1 MEVAALIIR
10 QKIDKPVRLHV
21 KQGSGIRVRTPGQR
35 AAVKGARIYTVQRGP
50 KVKRASTK
58 MSAPHRYSRKGSD
71 AYRQGKRYYTTGRY
85 QADPYYNKKR
95 QVQAIQKEGYRKG
108 KELKGKEKSRPGI
121 TKRKEKAI
129 GNDDMTKDRRRTI
142 QKGEKPGKSRSRQTQ
157 KRKPQNGS

>member
-1 MEVAALIIR
+1 MEVAALVIR

-71 AYRQGKRYYTTGRY
+71 AYRQGKRYYTTRRY

-95 QVQAIQKEGYRKG
+95 QVQAIQKKAI
-108 KELKGKEKSRPGI
+108 GKEKS
-121 TKRKEKAI
+121 
-129 GNDDMTKDRRRTI
+129 
-142 QKGEKPGKSRSRQTQ
+142 
-157 KRKPQNGS
+157 